1 VAHENPIGEYLRARR
16 ELVRPQD
23 IGIPDISARRRVHGL
38 RREEVAML
46 AGVSSD
52 YYIRLE
58 QGRDQHP
65 SPQVLD
71 ALARALQLDDAATAH
86 LHQLA
91 TPPTRRRRKTP
102 PPEKVPAGILELI
115 ASWNQSPAYVF
126 GRYMDVLAVN
136 SLATALVPFYVK
148 GENLVRAVFLD
159 PRVPDIYG
167 NWEDVTM
174 STVASLRVRVGPDV
188 DDPRLNELVGE
199 LSVRSERFRQLWA
212 RHDVHSKRSGVARID
227 HPLVGPLELNSE
239 KLPLPDTDHQTLVVH
254 HAAPG
259 SASATALALLATT
272 TAQDGEREQTS
283 NIPLERPA
291 NEDARVS
298 LQVEART
305 RK

>member
-1 VAHENPIGEYLRARR
+1 VAVAPENPIGEYLRARR
-16 ELVRPQD
+16 ELVRPED

-91 TPPTRRRRKTP
+91 TPPARRRRKTP
-102 PPEKVPAGILELI
+102 PPERVPAGILELI
-115 ASWNQSPAYVF
+115 ASWNQSPAYVY
-126 GRYMDVLAVN
+126 GRYMDILAAN
-136 SLATALVPFYVK
+136 TLATALVPFYTK

-174 STVASLRVRVGPDV
+174 STVASLRVRVGPDI

-212 RHDVHSKRSGVARID
+212 RHDVHTKRRGAARID
-227 HPLVGPLELNSE
+227 HPLVGPLELHSE

-254 HAAPG
+254 YAAPG
-259 SASATALALLATT
+259 STSATALALLATT
-272 TAQDGEREQTS
+272 TARDEEHEQTS
-283 NIPLERPA
+283 H
-291 NEDARVS
+291 S
-298 LQVEART
+298 HT
-305 RK
+305 